1 MVRQSIAVLV
11 VAGLMAQMG
20 AQAAL
25 LGTSESAGRSHA
37 TGSKKPTVKEQ
48 AASIPAGSLVNI
60 RLKNRDEARGTLGV
74 VSDEGVTLTLAK
86 KKVIEEKKIAFSE
99 MRSVSIVKIHS
110 RTYRILLPI
119 AIVGGIVVGAGLISL
134 AVSPP

>member
-11 VAGLMAQMG
+11 VAGLMAQIG

-25 LGTSESAGRSHA
+25 LDTSEAAGRSHA
-37 TGSKKPTVKEQ
+37 TGSTKPTVKAQ
-48 AASIPAGSLVNI
+48 VANIPAGSLVNV

-74 VSDEGVTLTLAK
+74 VSDEGIVLKLAK

-99 MRSVSIVKIHS
+99 MKSVSIVKIHS
-110 RTYRILLPI
+110 RAYRILLPI
-119 AIVGGIVVGAGLISL
+119 VIVGGIVVGAGLISL

>member
-11 VAGLMAQMG
+11 VAGLMAHIG

-25 LGTSESAGRSHA
+25 LGTSEAAGRSHA

-48 AASIPAGSLVNI
+48 AANIPAGSLVNV

-74 VSDEGVTLTLAK
+74 VSDEGIVLKLAK
-86 KKVIEEKKIAFSE
+86 KKVIEAKQITFSE
-99 MRSVSIVKIHS
+99 MKSVSIVELHS
-110 RTYRILLPI
+110 RAYRILLPI